1 MLSGGGG
8 GFGDPAERD
17 PELVADDVREGY
29 VSRERAETAY
39 KVIVGT
45 DGRLDAEATARL
57 RGTASVTA

>member
-29 VSRERAETAY
+29 VSREQAQAAY
-39 KVIVGT
+39 KVVVGV
-45 DGRLDAEATARL
+45 DGRLDAAATATL
-57 RGTASVTA
+57 RGTASITA